1 MAELIASVCAAVI
14 SAVSLIAV
22 IALSVKLSRTGRAA
36 DTKRLDEIDRS
47 LAAIAKE
54 LSAGEARID
63 RRITDMGAQ
72 TEGRLEAVKG
82 KLDTELR
89 YMRDKNDESLEKIRA
104 VVDEKLTST
113 LESKLSESY
122 KTVTEQLEAVHKG
135 LGEVNSLAGSVN
147 DIKKVFA
154 NVKLRGTWGEVQLGS
169 LLSQMLAPAQYEAS
183 VKLNPLK
190 SELVDFAVKIPSKDG
205 GFTYL
210 PIDSKFPV
218 EQYTR
223 LIEADSKDRESEA
236 VKELVRA
243 VKKQADS
250 IADKYIAPPYSTDF
264 AVMYLPLEGLYA
276 EVMKNA
282 ELEGY
287 LRTRRIIVCGPTN
300 LSALLSTL
308 QTGFKTVA
316 IERRSG
322 ELWQLLSAF
331 KNEFEKFT
339 QIFEKTR
346 KKLQEAQDIVESA
359 GKRTVTITRK
369 LKGVADIGDDAAQS
383 LLSDGENID

>member
-1 MAELIASVCAAVI
+1 MTELIAAVSAAVI
-14 SAVSLIAV
+14 SFITLIAV
-22 IALSVKLSRTGRAA
+22 IIIGLKTGKRSGSDETLKEMSR
-36 DTKRLDEIDRS
+36 IS
-47 LAAIAKE
+47 NE
-54 LSAGEARID
+54 LSAA
-63 RRITDMGAQ
+63 
-72 TEGRLEAVKG
+72 EGRLDRRMADISLQTESRLEGVKN
-82 KLDTELR
+82 KLDGDLKFMLE
-89 YMRDKNDESLEKIRA
+89 KNEASLEKIRRS
-104 VVDEKLTST
+104 VDEKLSAT

-147 DIKKVFA
+147 DIKKVFS

-169 LLSQMLAPAQYEAS
+169 LLSQMLASNQYEAS
-183 VKLNPLK
+183 VKLNPAT
-190 SELVDFAVKIPSKDG
+190 SEMVDFAVKLPSKEG

-218 EQYTR
+218 EEYTR
-223 LIEADSKDRESEA
+223 LMEADSREREQEA
-236 VKELVRA
+236 AKGLMRA

-250 IADKYIAPPYSTDF
+250 IAEKYIVPPYTCDF

-276 EVMKNA
+276 EVMKMTD
-282 ELEGY
+282 LEGY
-287 LRTRRIIVCGPTN
+287 LRSKRIIVCGPTN

-331 KNEFEKFT
+331 KNEFEKFRL
-339 QIFEKTR
+339 IFEKTQ

-359 GKRTVTITRK
+359 GKRTQTISRK
-369 LKGVADIGDDAAQS
+369 LKNVADIDDGSAEK
-383 LLSDGENID
+383 LLSDPDDE